1 MYKFLLKTC
10 LKASYISERL
20 NLGQKNISFMGLSIW
35 KKLSYDLE
43 ILNVATLFSHNC
55 KNLVLKKAWMSKT
68 TSIITFIAIIIT
80 KTFIVVIIASIIL
93 ITFWTIII
101 FIIVVIVIIIVIIS
115 TVIVIIINI
124 VAYLFFSR

>member
-10 LKASYISERL
+10 LKTSYISERL

-55 KNLVLKKAWMSKT
+55 KNLVLKKA

-93 ITFWTIII
+93 ITF
-101 FIIVVIVIIIVIIS
+101 
-115 TVIVIIINI
+115 
-124 VAYLFFSR
+124 